1 MKRGLLSTI
10 WALIATLSVVL
21 SACESPEEEVINPQ
35 FPEKITATVA
45 AGEKFEFTIE
55 PNMKWSMKIPSEVA
69 TYFKFIVGES
79 ERYTLNGE
87 AGEHTIT
94 IGVAPN
100 EEFDVTRTCA
110 VEMTMDGQTMVIAEL
125 TRGSKERTVAIY
137 TAEFDTTEEMF
148 TTDEQNNYIYSST
161 PCEELDWVWCNE
173 QWMQRIVVETNF
185 RWNFGVDMPEW
196 INASKNSGTA
206 GRTEIFL
213 RTNNEKRP
221 LEDGNYTIEICDSSD
236 RNGDGVIDSSDI
248 LVVKSL
254 STTMEGCKSVCE
266 VSLSATA
273 LFNAEGLFYAASS
286 DSYVESCFGRVNSP
300 RGAEVFAVNKNS
312 DGTLSKEGADWIL
325 LTVGD
330 YPTEAGEEGIWTREL
345 TLECTANDSELSREG
360 AIVAIPLSEAG
371 ATNFAD
377 FVVCEI
383 LQEGIEIIDTS
394 DPIYAFDEN
403 VMMGYGARFEKL
415 EKGTWPWVNNWSGI
429 PHAYRLTL
437 RDNNSGDDLVF
448 RRPFGSYKIYGAEGY
463 MGATYD
469 PATCW
474 ITISQSDPE
483 EAIENGYIIRS
494 RLDDELYPNTLP
506 GSKGQNEATIVFN
519 DEKGNAYALVFVV
532 LDPTFTPY
540 EEVEGDV
547 KFTNIEEALQNGAK
561 LEEIV
566 VGDEQYNE
574 EEAYMGVLQYRLT
587 LNPKCKSI
595 SLTLPEYT
603 MSYPYQSWLSARKSG
618 EETLVSVTSSSSASG
633 RITFYGSNNY
643 NVILQLIVVYN
654 AE

>member
-1 MKRGLLSTI
+1 MKRGLLSTV

-21 SACESPEEEVINPQ
+21 SACESPEEEIIKPQ

-45 AGEKFEFTIE
+45 AGEQFEFTIE
-55 PNMKWSMKIPSEVA
+55 PNMKWTMKIPSEVA

-79 ERYTLNGE
+79 ERYTLNGD

-100 EEFDVTRTCA
+100 EEFDATRTCA
-110 VEMTMDGQTMVIAEL
+110 VEMTMDGVTQVVAEL
-125 TRGSKERTVAIY
+125 TRGPKERTLAIY
-137 TAEFDTTEEMF
+137 AAEFDTTEEMF
-148 TTDEQNNYIYSST
+148 TTDEEGGFIYSST
-161 PCEELDWVWCNE
+161 PCDELTWVWCNE
-173 QWMQRIVVETNF
+173 QWMQRIVVDANF
-185 RWNFGVDMPEW
+185 RWNLGVDMPEW
-196 INASKNSGTA
+196 LNASTTSGPA

-213 RTNNEKRP
+213 RTNDEKRP
-221 LEDGNYTIEICDSSD
+221 LESGSYTIEFCDSSD
-236 RNGDGVIDSSDI
+236 RNGDGAIDESDI

-254 STTMEGCKSVCE
+254 ATTMEGCKSICN
-266 VSLSATA
+266 VSLSGTA
-273 LFNAEGLFYAASS
+273 LFNAEGLYYAAGS
-286 DSYVESCFGRVNSP
+286 DSYIETCFGRIDSP
-300 RGAEVFAVNKNS
+300 RGAEIFVVNKNS
-312 DGTLSKEGADWIL
+312 EGMLTTEGAEWIK

-330 YPTEAGEEGIWTREL
+330 FPEEAGAEGIWTREL
-345 TLECTANDSELSREG
+345 VLNCEPNDSELSREG

-371 ATNFAD
+371 ATNYAD

-383 LQEGIEIIDTS
+383 VQEGIEIVDTS

-403 VMMGYGARFEKL
+403 VMMGYSARFEKL
-415 EKGTWPWVNNWSGI
+415 EKGSWPWINNWSGI
-429 PHAYRLTL
+429 PHAYKLTL

-448 RRPFGSYKIYGAEGY
+448 RRPFDSYKIYGAEGY
-463 MGATYD
+463 MGASYD
-469 PATCW
+469 PETCW
-474 ITISQSDPE
+474 LTITESDPA

-494 RLDDELYPNTLP
+494 RLDEKLFPNTLP
-506 GSKGQNEATIVFN
+506 GSKGQNEATIIFY

-532 LDPTFTPY
+532 LDPTFSPF
-540 EEVEGDV
+540 EAVEGDV
-547 KFTNIEEALQNGAK
+547 KFTNIEEALQKGAL

-566 VGDEQYNE
+566 FGDAEYNE
-574 EEAYMGVLQYRLT
+574 EEAYMGILQYRLT

-603 MSYPYQSWLSARKSG
+603 MSYPYQSWLSTRQSG
-618 EETLVSVTSSSSASG
+618 EETIVSVSTSSSASG

-643 NVILQLIVVYN
+643 NVVLQLIVVYN